1 MKSINLK
8 FGVLEESS
16 EVRIEAALK
25 AANGGATAHTYTS
38 AREILNIVVQAEK
51 SVLTLLLKKNAIGA
65 KYVAWSGETVANAYK
80 YSRTGTRINLERRAS
95 GWFLNDVTSVTLYQ
109 KAPKSQMILSARQD
123 EWAIKTLRNKYRFVE
138 PVTAKCPE
146 PVSADL
152 RCQA

>member
-16 EVRIEAALK
+16 EVRILAALK

-38 AREILNIVVQAEK
+38 AREIMNIVVQAEK

-80 YSRTGTRINLERRAS
+80 YSRIGTRINLERRAS
-95 GWFLNDVTSVTLYQ
+95 GWFMYEVTAVTLYQ
-109 KAPKSQMILSARQD
+109 KAQKAKLLLSAKQD
-123 EWAIKTLRNKYRFVE
+123 AWAIDKLRNQYMFVQTQE
-138 PVTAKCPE
+138 NA
-146 PVSADL
+146 A
-152 RCQA
+152 